1 MVRLLLSLACQRPFV
16 PGELFDTYV
25 AALQHDLVDLP
36 QGTRRVGVV
45 RSPTPWFH
53 GAVDENR
60 PALGPPSDFLEEFQ
74 SREESFKLDGMCEE
88 GAHNAAWEELDFE
101 ETYRDHLT
109 SGEARASMDDLVSL
123 LQAGEDVALIC
134 YENTDQKRC
143 HRTIL
148 REELRSRV

>member
-1 MVRLLLSLACQRPFV
+1 VT
-16 PGELFDTYV
+16 GDLFDTYV
-25 AALQHDLVDLP
+25 AALQHDLADLP
-36 QGTRRVGVV
+36 GGTRRVGVV

-60 PALGPPSDFLEEFQ
+60 PALSPPQDLLEEFQ

-101 ETYRDHLT
+101 EQYREHL
-109 SGEARASMDDLVSL
+109 ASEDTQAAMDDLL
-123 LQAGEDVALIC
+123 TRLRAGEDVALVC

-148 REELRSRV
+148 RERLERRL